1 MGRPVAD
8 ETVQHLPA
16 ANVHPESI
24 APRLLGL
31 AGPLKDSTFPLA
43 QERISIGRD
52 PSNQVSI
59 SDNSVSRRHC
69 LLEKTADGFVVRDLG
84 SLGGTR
90 VNGAVTA
97 EVLLQHG
104 DRIAVGG
111 STFMYLAKAGESPAR
126 SVELYD
132 EALADG
138 STVQLSPQEARCD
151 HPEELLGT
159 IPASDHLAHELST
172 LLSVATRIGS
182 VPDVESLQW
191 QLLGPIFNLVPA
203 DRGAILIFG
212 NTPEELCSVA
222 GWDRVSGPGH
232 AVNVSRAVVRKVLAE
247 RAGVLVNN
255 VGATTEF
262 KPSATLFNA
271 QVQSLLCVPLL
282 ISGQAA
288 GVIYLDSTR
297 FLERFT
303 EHHLKLLTAV
313 AGIAA
318 LALQNARRL
327 ESLRNENRRL
337 RTEAELEHDIV
348 GESPAIAAVLQ
359 KIARLASSGANILIY
374 GESGT
379 GKELAA
385 RALHRNS
392 PRADK
397 PFVAIN
403 CAAITETLLE
413 SELFGHEK
421 GAFTGAA
428 GAKPGQLEVADGGT
442 VFLDEIGEL
451 APALQAKLLRVLQE
465 REFYHVGGT
474 RPVRVDIR
482 LVAATNKDLAAEVS
496 AGRFRQDLYYRLNV
510 VSLTMPSLRD
520 RKPDIALLARHFTER
535 YSRKCTRAV
544 QGVSPEALACMMNY
558 SWPGNVR
565 ELENAIE
572 RAIVLGSDDWIVP
585 EDLPE
590 SVLEA
595 PISGCAPTRY
605 HEAVLA
611 LKKELITKAVEQAN
625 GNYTEAAKLLD
636 LHPNYLHRLIRNLDL
651 KSRVS
656 E

>member
-1 MGRPVAD
+1 MSTEPI
-8 ETVQHLPA
+8 T
-16 ANVHPESI
+16 
-24 APRLLGL
+24 PRLVGL
-31 AGPLKDSTFPLA
+31 AGPFKDSSFPLEQ
-43 QERISIGRD
+43 QEFSIGRD
-52 PSNQVSI
+52 PTNELSLA
-59 SDNSVSRRHC
+59 DRSVSRRHC
-69 LLEKTADGFVVRDLG
+69 VLEKTDNGFLVRDLG
-84 SLGGTR
+84 SLGGTL
-90 VNGAVTA
+90 VNGTVTSA
-97 EVLLQHG
+97 ALLQHG
-104 DRIAVGG
+104 DRIGIG
-111 STFMYLAKAGESPAR
+111 SSAFMYLAKAGESPVP

-132 EALADG
+132 QAITDG
-138 STVQLSPQEARCD
+138 STVQLPPEESACQ
-151 HPEELLGT
+151 HPETLLGT
-159 IPASDHLAHELST
+159 IPASDQLAHELGT

-191 QLLGPIFNLVPA
+191 QLLGPIFSLIPA

-212 NTPEELCSVA
+212 NTPDELSSVA

-232 AVNVSRAVVRKVLAE
+232 AVHVSRTVVKRVREE
-247 RAGVLVNN
+247 RAGLLVKN
-255 VGATTEF
+255 VGAASEI
-262 KPSATLFNA
+262 KPSATLFEA

-282 ISGQAA
+282 VAGEVA

-327 ESLRNENRRL
+327 EALRNENRRL
-337 RTEAELEHDIV
+337 RTEAGLEHGIV
-348 GESPAIAAVLQ
+348 GESPAIVAVLQ
-359 KIARLASSGANILIY
+359 KIGRLASSDANILIY

-392 PRADK
+392 RRADQ
-397 PFVAIN
+397 PFIAIN
-403 CAAITETLLE
+403 CAALTETLLE

-421 GAFTGAA
+421 GAFTGAT
-428 GAKPGQLEVADGGT
+428 GPKPGQFEVASGGT

-465 REFYHVGGT
+465 REFYRVGGT
-474 RPVRVDIR
+474 KPIHVDIR
-482 LVAATNKDLAAEVS
+482 VIAATNKDLAAEVA
-496 AGRFRQDLYYRLNV
+496 AGRYRQDLYYRLNV
-510 VSLTMPSLRD
+510 VSFVMPALRD
-520 RKPDIALLARHFTER
+520 RKSDIPMLAQHLVGR
-535 YSRKCTRAV
+535 YSRKCQRAV
-544 QGVSPEALACMMNY
+544 KGISPQALACMTSY

-572 RAIVLGSDDWIVP
+572 RAVILGGDDWILP

-590 SVLEA
+590 TVLET
-595 PISGCAPTRY
+595 PMPVPDSGKSTGY

-611 LKKELITKAVEQAN
+611 LKKELITKAVEQAK
-625 GNYTEAAKLLD
+625 GNYTEAANLLD

-651 KSRVS
+651 KSQIS